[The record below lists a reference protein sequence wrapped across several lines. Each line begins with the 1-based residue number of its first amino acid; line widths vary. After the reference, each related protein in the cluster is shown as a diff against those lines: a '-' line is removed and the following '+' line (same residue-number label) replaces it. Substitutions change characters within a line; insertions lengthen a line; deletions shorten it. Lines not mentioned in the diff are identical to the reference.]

1 MTIVFYAYDGDPRTV
16 SKNFDPDTAMTVTN
30 VDVYENCNI
39 LYPTLIM
46 GYSADLAAKN
56 YFYAADWQRWYGIRN
71 MTLDSAGRCIVSG
84 AVDVLKTYDTQ
95 IRGCIGRATR
105 FNAASYVPDP
115 SAPII
120 PGREYVTST
129 QFASSDLDG
138 AYAAGTQHFLLALK

>member
-16 SKNFDPDTAMTVTN
+16 SKIFDPDTALTVSSA
-30 VDVYENCNI
+30 DVYGTCDL

-46 GYSADLAAKN
+46 GYSAELAGKN
-56 YFYAADWQRWYGIRN
+56 YFYVSDWSRYYGIRS

-84 AVDVLKTYDTQ
+84 AVDVLKTYDAD
-95 IRGCIGRATR
+95 IRSCIGRATR
-105 FNAASYVPDP
+105 CRDASFVPDP

-120 PGREYVTST
+120 PGREYVVSK